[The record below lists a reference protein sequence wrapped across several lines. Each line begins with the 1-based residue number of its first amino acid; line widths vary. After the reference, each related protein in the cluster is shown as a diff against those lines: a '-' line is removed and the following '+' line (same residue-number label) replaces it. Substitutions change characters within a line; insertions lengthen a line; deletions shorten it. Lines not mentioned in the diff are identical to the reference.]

1 MRTEIASL
9 VAGHRKFRPYH
20 QDPSSSSTN
29 SLLEVHAPWRSSL
42 KTSERNVPTTW
53 LGFCRGYS
61 TRGSS
66 WKRGGQYRVCD
77 DLEERLRIELESSNS
92 TRSEKYYREEYAKAR
107 HAYQG
112 WLRAKEE
119 RREEEPRKLSTKMT

>member
-1 MRTEIASL
+1 MEELAQDL
-9 VAGHRKFRPYH
+9 GAKRP
-20 QDPSSSSTN
+20 DN
-29 SLLEVHAPWRSSL
+29 LARLLPRLLDE
-42 KTSERNVPTTW
+42 
-53 LGFCRGYS
+53 GFVVEE
-61 TRGSS
+61 
-66 WKRGGQYRVCD
+66 GGQYRVCD

-112 WLRAKEE
+112 RLRAKEE